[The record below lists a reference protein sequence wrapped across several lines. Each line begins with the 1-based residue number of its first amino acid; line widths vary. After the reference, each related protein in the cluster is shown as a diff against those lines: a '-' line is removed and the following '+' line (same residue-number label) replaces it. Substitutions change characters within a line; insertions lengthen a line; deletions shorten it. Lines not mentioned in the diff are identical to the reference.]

1 MKKIYQFKRYFLPN
15 NIIRFLLVCLIISSQ
30 HFSAFAQCPPNI
42 DFEQG
47 NFTGWQCWV
56 GSVSVVSGKNV
67 IDFDPPGPLST
78 PVAPTFNRHSML
90 RTNPG
95 NGRDYYGNFLKN
107 CPNGSGNSIQLGNDS
122 VGAKAEGVSYTFTIP
137 AGQNNFSLTYFYAI
151 VLHEGNHTPEQQARL
166 NIIVE
171 NLTDLTLLPCQLDP
185 FVVGN
190 PNLEGFDTSLVP
202 PRPPASIGPVVYKP
216 WAAASL
222 KLDNLA
228 GKTIRIFFQTADCT
242 ATGHFGYA
250 YLDIAAQC
258 SSSFVGASYCP
269 DDTAVNVTAPFGYK
283 TYKWWDIT
291 NPSVILATT
300 QTINFTPPPPAGTTL
315 KVALEPFNGYG
326 CADTL
331 LVTLLDTLNVF
342 ANAGPDKLSCQNAPV
357 QVGINPSPG
366 FVYSWDPVTD
376 LSDPNIS
383 NPIATPSVTTQ
394 YVLTARSAGGGCETT
409 DTVIVKAAVLD
420 NSIQQTGITTYCSGD
435 PQAAI
440 LHVKPADSVQW
451 YRNNIAIAGANDTLY
466 NVVQTG
472 TYHATVFSFVGCNL
486 TTSDVAITVNPV
498 PVPGFTTNA
507 KDQCFNGHQ
516 FVFTDTSSV
525 AFGTLSYVWDM
536 GDGSALLNSQ
546 DVTYSYAL
554 PGTYIIRQK
563 VISNFG
569 CTDSATYTVNV
580 FDSPAAGF
588 DASTKGTCFKNNSFV
603 FTNSSTLAVGS
614 MKYLWNFGDTNT
626 DTSRNVTHSYTQ
638 PGTYTVRLTATSNKG
653 CPNDSAFDVTVYPDP
668 VVGFT
673 VPNAQQCFGNNLFN
687 FINNSTVL
695 TGTMQYAWYFGDGT
709 VAGTR
714 DVVHS
719 YAVPGE
725 YTAKMVVVT
734 DKGCTDSSSSM
745 VKILKYAV
753 ADFAV
758 EPICTN
764 IRLPLFNRTINTS
777 PSIST
782 FLWDFGNGATSTAQ
796 NPVYS
801 YPAAGKYDIQLS
813 VSNIQCPQTV
823 SVKKLAVVIDA
834 PAAGTR
840 YADVEAVMNF
850 PEKLKARQIAN
861 TVLWTPA
868 ANLDFA
874 TSFRPNFKGLTSQL
888 YYVQLK
894 TNTGCL
900 TVDTQFVVIKKKI
913 DILVPTSFTPNGDG
927 LNDYLY
933 PTLMGFKKLNYFR
946 VYDRWGKVLFQTQ
959 TEQPGWDGRLKG
971 EKVATQTVVWMVEA
985 VDVDGVAHKK
995 QGTTVVIR

>member
-1 MKKIYQFKRYFLPN
+1 MSINSPHFFKSFFKF
-15 NIIRFLLVCLIISSQ
+15 FLLLILLAGVNKNSN
-30 HFSAFAQCPPNI
+30 AQCPPNI

-47 NFTGWQCWV
+47 DFTGWQCWV
-56 GSVSVVSGKNV
+56 GNVAVIAGKNT
-67 IDFDPPGPLST
+67 ITWAPNA
-78 PVAPTFNRHSML
+78 PVSPTFNRHTML

-151 VLHEGNHTPEQQARL
+151 VLHEGTHSPEQQARL

-190 PNLEGFDTSLVP
+190 PNLGGFDTSLVP
-202 PRPPASIGPVVYKP
+202 PRPPASAGPVVYKP

-250 YLDIAAQC
+250 YLDIASQC
-258 SSSFVGASYCP
+258 SSSFVGAAYCP

-291 NPSVILATT
+291 DPSVILATT
-300 QTINFTPPPPAGTTL
+300 QTINFTPPPAAGTTL
-315 KVALEPFNGYG
+315 QVAIEPFNGYG
-326 CADTL
+326 CNDTL
-331 LVTLLDTLNVF
+331 TVTLLDTLSVF
-342 ANAGPDKLSCQNAPV
+342 ANAGADRLSCQNAPV
-357 QVGINPSPG
+357 QLGVNPTPG

-383 NPIATPSVTTQ
+383 NPIATPSVTTE
-394 YVLTARSAGGGCETT
+394 YVLTVRNSGGGCLTT
-409 DTVIVKAAVLD
+409 DTVTVKGAVLD
-420 NSIQQTGITTYCSGD
+420 NSIQQTGITTYCLDD

-440 LHVKPADSVQW
+440 LHVKPADSIQW

-466 NVVQTG
+466 SVVQTG

-486 TTSDVAITVNPV
+486 STSDVAITVNPV
-498 PVPGFTTNA
+498 PVAGFKTNA
-507 KDQCFNGHQ
+507 QDQCFNGHQ

-525 AFGTLSYVWDM
+525 AFGTLSYTWDM
-536 GDGSALLNSQ
+536 GDASPLLSTQNI
-546 DVTYSYAL
+546 TYSYAL
-554 PGTYIIRQK
+554 PGTYIIKQK
-563 VISNFG
+563 VVSNFG
-569 CTDSATYTVNV
+569 CADSATYTVTV

-588 DASTKGTCFKNNSFV
+588 DASTKGTCFKNNSFA

-614 MKYLWNFGDTNT
+614 MKYLWSFGDSNT
-626 DTSRNVTHSYTQ
+626 DTARNVNHSYTQ
-638 PGTYTVRLTATSNKG
+638 PGTYTVRLTATSDKG
-653 CPNDSAFDVTVYPDP
+653 CPNDSAFDVTVYPEP

-673 VPNAQQCFGNNLFN
+673 VPNAQQCFGNNMFN

-695 TGTMQYAWYFGDGT
+695 TGTMQYAWYFGDGM
-709 VAGTR
+709 VASTR
-714 DVVHS
+714 DVTHN

-725 YTAKMVVVT
+725 YTAKLFVVT
-734 DKGCTDSSSSM
+734 DKGCNDSTSSN
-745 VKILKYAV
+745 VKIFKYAV
-753 ADFAV
+753 ADFTV

-764 IRLPLFNRTINTS
+764 LRLPLFNKTINTS

-801 YPAAGKYDIQLS
+801 YLAAGTFDIQLS
-813 VSNIQCPQTV
+813 VSNVQCPQTI
-823 SVKKLAVVIDA
+823 SVKKQTVVIDA
-834 PAAGTR
+834 PAAAIR

-850 PEKLKARQIAN
+850 PEKLKARQITN

-868 ANLDFA
+868 VNLDFPN
-874 TSFRPNFKGLTSQL
+874 SFQPSFKGFASQL
-888 YYVQLK
+888 YYVRLK
-894 TNTGCL
+894 TSTGCL

-927 LNDYLY
+927 LNEYLY

-946 VYDRWGKVLFQTQ
+946 VYDRWGKMLFQTQ
-959 TEQPGWDGRLKG
+959 TERPGWDGRLNG
-971 EKVATQTVVWMVEA
+971 DKVTTQTVVWMVEA

-995 QGTTVVIR
+995 QGTTIVIQ